1 MPHHRILL
9 FNPPVQT
16 LTSEPDWRLVDPS
29 GLEYISAKNVCQATK
44 VNFRANE
51 GLHKMRPVNKIQIL
65 IGVIGLLFGSLVYL
79 IDRPPDQTYF
89 VYSTGITISLYS
101 AFPNLFGLI
110 ATSLPAF
117 IHVFLFILLT
127 AGFVSYRKR
136 GYLIICLCWF
146 LVDCAFELGQR
157 FSSWSLKM
165 IPDWFAGIPLL
176 ENTEGFFLQGTFDF
190 IDLAAVALGTLIAYF
205 VLRTTSKRREIS

>member
-1 MPHHRILL
+1 VRQTIKGNLKA
-9 FNPPVQT
+9 NQT
-16 LTSEPDWRLVDPS
+16 LHE
-29 GLEYISAKNVCQATK
+29 
-44 VNFRANE
+44 
-51 GLHKMRPVNKIQIL
+51 MRPVSKIQIL

-79 IDRPPDQTYF
+79 VDRPPDQTYF

-101 AFPNLFGLI
+101 TFPNLFGLI
-110 ATSLPAF
+110 GKSLPAF
-117 IHVFLFILLT
+117 IHVFSFVLIT

-176 ENTEGFFLQGTFDF
+176 GNTGNYFLQGTFDF
-190 IDLAAVALGTLIAYF
+190 TDLAAIALGTLTAYF
-205 VLRTTSKRREIS
+205 VLLATNKRREIA

>member
-1 MPHHRILL
+1 
-9 FNPPVQT
+9 
-16 LTSEPDWRLVDPS
+16 
-29 GLEYISAKNVCQATK
+29 VCQAIKVKLEANQDLHNMLK
-44 VNFRANE
+44 VNR
-51 GLHKMRPVNKIQIL
+51 IQIL
-65 IGVIGLLFGSLVYL
+65 IGVMALLFGSLVYL

-89 VYSTGITISLYS
+89 VHTSSINISLHTTL
-101 AFPNLFGLI
+101 PNLFGLI
-110 ATSLPAF
+110 GNSLPAF
-117 IHVFLFILLT
+117 IHVFSFVLLT

-176 ENTEGFFLQGTFDF
+176 GNTETYFLQGTFDF
-190 IDLAAVALGTLIAYF
+190 LDLAAIALGALMAYF
-205 VLRTTSKRREIS
+205 VLLTTSKRRETS